1 MEPKTIYTI
10 DELRQMLTNLEN
22 GISCERTNMGK
33 LKRVKLPIPEE
44 YGGGI
49 VTGFGY
55 ENAVRNLIER
65 MKDRLETATD
75 SPTFRECWDAW
86 ISIKM
91 GAKLSATTIANYKW
105 IAGKYLLP
113 FFGDIQINKITPDDI
128 QCFYNSVNHLS
139 ASISTQSKAILCG
152 IFDRAARLGDIQTNI
167 MLYKYDRSTR
177 KGSKTVLQDADLVDF
192 ASKIAILSGSD
203 YLYAN
208 FLSFTSLRRG
218 EILALR
224 WENIDF
230 EKEEIHVVSNLTY
243 PNGSNDPVLGL
254 PKDDSSGVVHL
265 NSELARRIKPYQSTG
280 YIMGRLMTKSMF
292 TKMWARIKKAV
303 DLKGATSHSF
313 RGTYATMMNAH
324 CQHVDPKVLQ
334 GALRH
339 KTPDLAL
346 KVYAKENTDKTRL
359 AEVEYDEWF
368 KSQLKQ
374 ASE

>member
-10 DELRQMLTNLEN
+10 DELRQMLENLDN

-65 MKDRLETATD
+65 VKDQLKPGTD
-75 SPTFRECWDAW
+75 SPIFSECWDEW
-86 ISIKM
+86 IQIKI
-91 GAKLSATTIANYKW
+91 GENLSACTIAGYKW
-105 IAGKYLLP
+105 IASKYLLP
-113 FFGDIQINKITPDDI
+113 FFGDIQIDKITPDDI
-128 QCFYNSVNHLS
+128 QRFYNSINHLS
-139 ASISTQSKAILCG
+139 ASVSTQCKAVLCG
-152 IFDRAARLGDIQTNI
+152 IFDRAARLGDIQQNI
-167 MLYKYDRSTR
+167 MLYKYKRSTK

-208 FLSFTSLRRG
+208 FLSFTALRRG

-230 EKEEIHVVSNLTY
+230 DREEIRVEANITY
-243 PNGSNDPVLGL
+243 PNGVNDPVIGP
-254 PKDDSSGVVHL
+254 PKDGSIGVVHL
-265 NSELARRIKPYQSTG
+265 NSELARRIKPYKSSG

-346 KVYAKENTDKTRL
+346 RVYTKENADKTRM
-359 AEVEYDEWF
+359 AEIEYDEWL
-368 KSQLKQ
+368 KSQLKH